1 MEMHSATKILLKLTL
16 SLVQMTA
23 FALIVNFVND
33 WVLRFL
39 YVFMTGIGFMIT
51 DMILWPIESA
61 ERSELARTVWKK
73 VMWIAFRSGI
83 IAIALIGFLVSFT
96 TGTDKFIVFEGAY
109 IKINTSY
116 LIAYGIA
123 WLVMLVITNVVV
135 GN

>member
-23 FALIVNFVND
+23 LALIVNFVND

-39 YVFMTGIGFMIT
+39 YVFMIGIGFMIT
-51 DMILWPIESA
+51 EMILWPIEA
-61 ERSELARTVWKK
+61 TERSELARTVWRK
-73 VMWIAFRSGI
+73 VMWIAMKSGI
-83 IAIALIGFLVSFT
+83 IAIALIGFLVAFT
-96 TGTDKFIVFEGAY
+96 TGTDKFIVVEGAY